1 MRQAQQ
7 ADGAGCGGR
16 WWDVRRVVQVA
27 GCGLVGL
34 GVAKL
39 VAVGLGEPQR
49 LSGGPERVSSA
60 THWAVVQGVGEI
72 GAGAAAIWLPAPLNC
87 AVLTVVGS
95 GFLVW

>member
-1 MRQAQQ
+1 
-7 ADGAGCGGR
+7 
-16 WWDVRRVVQVA
+16 
-27 GCGLVGL
+27 
-34 GVAKL
+34 